1 MTKSEEGRA
10 RQEAAYAMASNSSK
24 QEHHEEM
31 GTSHSPDYG
40 QQVTVQHHFIHNQA
54 AVKISENKIAGGTQ
68 SIRPN
73 TQLAPKVAM
82 PVAASQASGTGL
94 QPETPVNHVP
104 TQPQHEGTTQTVVQT
119 NGKDQSSLSGK
130 TEVATNAAA
139 KEGNKTGNSETG
151 GDGEDDTASKK
162 GGKKKGKTDRSAL
175 RKGKWTVR
183 EPFPTFLVCLLSI
196 TFAY

>member
-10 RQEAAYAMASNSSK
+10 RQQAAYAMASNSSK
-24 QEHHEEM
+24 HEHREV
-31 GTSHSPDYG
+31 GTSHSSDYG
-40 QQVTVQHHFIHNQA
+40 QQVTVQHHFIHSQA
-54 AVKISENKIAGGTQ
+54 AVKISEKQITEGTQ
-68 SIRPN
+68 SIPPN
-73 TQLAPKVAM
+73 AQLAPKVAV
-82 PVAASQASGTGL
+82 PVVAASQASGTGLL

-104 TQPQHEGTTQTVVQT
+104 TQPQHEGTTQIVVQA
-119 NGKDQSSLSGK
+119 NGKEQSSLNGK

-162 GGKKKGKTDRSAL
+162 GGKKKGKADRSAL

-183 EPFPTFLVCLLSI
+183 EPILLSLC
-196 TFAY
+196 AC